1 MATDL
6 QLDKAANNWV
16 NPGHPTPA
24 RKAPPSEVGV
34 WGWLRANLF
43 SGIGNSILTV
53 AIAVFLWWAIPG
65 LIAWVLQ
72 ATWAPVWD
80 NRRLFAVGSYPAEN
94 MRQPMAVLMM
104 ISALLG
110 VSAGR
115 WGGILLNIGIGL
127 GAILG
132 ALALLP
138 LETEVRIVLGLC
150 VAFIV
155 GGYLLGLRLP
165 IPGSLLT
172 WLWLLSLPVALI
184 ILQGGINLFGFEWS
198 FAPLVDT
205 TRYGGLMLTLLLAV
219 VGIAFSFPIGVL
231 LALGRRSELP
241 AIKYFSISYIEII
254 RGVPLITLL
263 FMGSNMLPLFLPQN
277 AETPS
282 AIVRAVVV
290 ITLFSAAYL
299 AENVRGGLQAIPHGQ
314 YEAADALG
322 LNGLDKLRHIIL
334 PQALTKVIPAIVGQF
349 IGLYKDT
356 SLVTLVGLL
365 ELMGVAKSVTQQPE
379 WIKISGGVTK
389 EVFLFVALVYFIFSF
404 GMSYSSRRLESN
416 LGAGRR

>member
-1 MATDL
+1 
-6 QLDKAANNWV
+6 
-16 NPGHPTPA
+16 
-24 RKAPPSEVGV
+24 
-34 WGWLRANLF
+34 
-43 SGIGNSILTV
+43 
-53 AIAVFLWWAIPG
+53 
-65 LIAWVLQ
+65 
-72 ATWAPVWD
+72 
-80 NRRLFAVGSYPAEN
+80 
-94 MRQPMAVLMM
+94 
-104 ISALLG
+104 
-110 VSAGR
+110 
-115 WGGILLNIGIGL
+115 
-127 GAILG
+127 
-132 ALALLP
+132 LP
-138 LETEVRIVLGLC
+138 LEPEVRIVLGLC

-165 IPGSLLT
+165 IPGSVLT

-184 ILQGGINLFGFEWS
+184 ILQGGVNLFGFEWS

-241 AIKYFSISYIEII
+241 AIKYFSISYIELI

-282 AIVRAVVV
+282 AVVRAVVV

-356 SLVTLVGLL
+356 SLVILVGLL

-379 WIKISGGVTK
+379 WLKISGGVTK

-404 GMSYSSRRLESN
+404 GMSYSSRRLEAN